1 MKKVLWILLFSF
13 VLNVVWEN
21 LHSLLYAG
29 YRGGAITEFI
39 LLRASVADAIIIT
52 LIALPFIL
60 WPRLRKKSWVMI
72 IIGVLISIG
81 IEWVALGTDRWAYN
95 DLMPIV
101 PILGVGLTPT
111 IQLGLLGYL
120 AYWIVEKKLCRKNSP
135 AVP

>member
-1 MKKVLWILLFSF
+1 MKKVLLILLFSF

-21 LHSLLYAG
+21 LHSFLYAG

-72 IIGVLISIG
+72 IIGVLISPG
-81 IEWVALGTDRWAYN
+81 SNGSSLH
-95 DLMPIV
+95 
-101 PILGVGLTPT
+101 
-111 IQLGLLGYL
+111 
-120 AYWIVEKKLCRKNSP
+120 
-135 AVP
+135 